1 MMSSCIS
8 AIGTANP
15 KYRIPQN
22 DIYRFMIKAFG
33 LNATNASRLK
43 QIYDH
48 SGIEHRYSVI
58 PDFGETESHKNTF
71 FSKTEDFEPFPGTR
85 DRLKLYQVTASDLAA
100 EAVND
105 CFLVHGKD
113 LTSKITHLI
122 TVSCT
127 GMHAPGI
134 DIELVE
140 KLGLN
145 PTVERT
151 CINFMGCYG
160 SLNALKVADYICRA
174 DQEAKVLIVSV
185 ELCTLH
191 FQKANTLDNW
201 VANSLFSD
209 GAAAVIVE
217 HSSERTNKKTC
228 LTLDTFYSEF
238 LKEAKNEMGWYVGDA
253 GFEMTLTSKVSKHIL
268 KHIQS
273 ISNQLLKKAKLEF
286 KDIGRFAVHP
296 GGRKILEAAESALGF
311 SMKANC
317 FGYEV
322 LREYGNMS
330 SATILFVLKKLMMDP
345 EGMDGE
351 NIMGFA
357 FGPGLTVE
365 SMILKRNGNA

>member
-1 MMSSCIS
+1 MSSCIS

-22 DIYRFMIKAFG
+22 DIYHFMVKAFR
-33 LNATNASRLK
+33 LNDTNASRLK
-43 QIYDH
+43 RIYDH

-58 PDFGETESHKNTF
+58 PDFGEKESNNNTF
-71 FSKTEDFEPFPGTR
+71 FGKTADFEPFPGTR
-85 DRLKLYQVTASDLAA
+85 ERLSLYQDTAADLAT
-100 EAVND
+100 EAVNV
-105 CFLVHGKD
+105 CISNHSEI
-113 LTSKITHLI
+113 LTPSITHLI

-127 GMHAPGI
+127 GMHAPGV

-145 PTVERT
+145 PNIERT

-174 DQEAKVLIVSV
+174 DPIAKVLIVSV

-191 FQKANTLDNW
+191 FQKENTLDNW

-217 HSSERTNKKTC
+217 NSAETKTRNKH
-228 LTLDTFYSEF
+228 LLLDTFYSEF
-238 LKEAKNEMGWYVGDA
+238 LNEAKNEMGWYIGDA
-253 GFEMTLTSKVSKHIL
+253 GFEMKLTSKVSRMIL

-273 ISNQLLKKAKLEF
+273 ISNKLLNKAGLKF
-286 KDIGRFAVHP
+286 KDISRFAVHP
-296 GGRKILEAAESALGF
+296 GGRKILEAAENALGF
-311 SMKANC
+311 STIANC
-317 FGYEV
+317 FAYET
-322 LREYGNMS
+322 LRDYGNMS
-330 SATILFVLKKLMMDP
+330 SATILFVLKKLMDDP
-345 EGMDGE
+345 EGIDGE
-351 NIMGFA
+351 NILGFA

-365 SMILKRNGNA
+365 SMILKRSGNA